1 MTWEIKVWHEDVGE
15 RTRLSIEAG
24 VEVPDEVISSIA
36 GSYWFEE
43 VQYTEPEWDETEGY
57 DGGSEGSGQ
66 RLQG

>member
-1 MTWEIKVWHEDVGE
+1 
-15 RTRLSIEAG
+15 
-24 VEVPDEVISSIA
+24 VPDAVISSIA